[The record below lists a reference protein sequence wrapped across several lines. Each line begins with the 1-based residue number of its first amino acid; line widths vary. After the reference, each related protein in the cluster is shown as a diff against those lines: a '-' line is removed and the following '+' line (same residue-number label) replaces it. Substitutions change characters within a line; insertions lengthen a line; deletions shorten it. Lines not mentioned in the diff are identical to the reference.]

1 MNAGPPTGTAAGAAA
16 FSSCSR
22 SIRSTVAGEGC
33 WPFFSLVKSD
43 QMPGGSVLATPA
55 WALICAHQRYDDV
68 ISDFPRLTSTI
79 TLVWG
84 W

>member
-1 MNAGPPTGTAAGAAA
+1 
-16 FSSCSR
+16 
-22 SIRSTVAGEGC
+22 
-33 WPFFSLVKSD
+33 
-43 QMPGGSVLATPA
+43 MPGGSVLATPA